1 MGINNKTVRIFWN
14 YTRKYRA
21 LFLIGSGG
29 AVLGVIT
36 QDIIGPLIVSKAF
49 ALIQNAYS
57 NNITLEIGQLTPYL
71 FGFMFTMI
79 IGVIFWRLQAFA
91 VWQFEIRANR
101 DISLD
106 IFNHLQHQDHKF
118 HTDRFG
124 GSLVSQTNK
133 FTSAYE
139 RLMDEFIWSL
149 LTGVTTFLF
158 SVGVLFFMSYKYAI
172 ILALVTIL
180 YVAIMYLRMKI
191 QFPLNREE
199 ARRESEQTAA
209 LADAITNVS
218 TVRSYAR
225 EEYELDHFSK
235 VVNRSYDAS
244 QKLAVMALKNDLIS
258 HSMTNTFHIIAFLF
272 GILAI
277 TTFDANAS
285 VLYLILVYTQSIVG
299 RLWQFGRIMRNI
311 NRSFGDAS
319 DMTEILGIKPA
330 VSDPKHHDQP
340 KMNRGEI
347 IFNDV
352 RFYYEDTSKLPLF
365 PKLNLKIKP
374 GEKIGLVGPSGGGK
388 TTLTKLLLRFFDIQN
403 GSISID
409 GQDITKV
416 KKSDLRARVSYV
428 PQEPLLFHRTLMDNI
443 RYGQIDASD
452 EAVIAAA
459 KMSNAHEFIDKL
471 PKKYETMVGERGIKL
486 SGGQRQ
492 RVAIARAMLKNAPIL
507 VLDEATSALDSESEV
522 LIQDALWKLMQGRT
536 AIVIAHRLS
545 TVQKM
550 DRIIVLEDGKITEE
564 GSHNELLRRQKTYAS
579 LWSHQS
585 GGFLEN

>member
-1 MGINNKTVRIFWN
+1 MSINNKTIRIFWN

-29 AVLGVIT
+29 AVLGVIS
-36 QDIIGPLIVSKAF
+36 QDIVGPLIVSNAF
-49 ALIQNAYS
+49 ARIQNAYS
-57 NNITLEIGQLTPYL
+57 NNAQLELGQLLPYL
-71 FGFMFTMI
+71 LIFILTMI
-79 IGVIFWRLQAFA
+79 VGVIVWRLQAFA
-91 VWQFEIRANR
+91 VWQFEIRAKR

-106 IFNHLQHQDHKF
+106 IFDHLQRQDHKF

-149 LTGVTTFLF
+149 LTGITTLLF

-172 ILALVTIL
+172 ILLLVSSL
-180 YVAIMYLRMKI
+180 YVIIMYRRMKI

-199 ARRESEQTAA
+199 ARRESLQTAA

-225 EEYELDHFSK
+225 EEYELGHFSK
-235 VVNRSYDAS
+235 VVNRGYQAS

-258 HSMTNTFHIIAFLF
+258 HSMTNSFHIIAFLF

-277 TTFDANAS
+277 TTFNANAS

-319 DMTEILGIKPA
+319 DMTEILDLRP
-330 VSDPKHHDQP
+330 VVTDPKNPKQP
-340 KMNRGEI
+340 NINRGSI
-347 IFNDV
+347 VFDNV
-352 RFYYEDTSKLPLF
+352 SFFYDDSSELPLF
-365 PKLNLKIKP
+365 DELNLKIKP

-388 TTLTKLLLRFFDIQN
+388 TTLTKLLLRFFDIHK
-403 GSISID
+403 GVISID
-409 GQDITKV
+409 VQDITKI
-416 KKSDLRARVSYV
+416 KKSDLRSKISYV
-428 PQEPLLFHRTLMDNI
+428 SQEPLLFHRTLMDNI

-452 EAVIAAA
+452 DAVIAAA
-459 KMSNAHEFIDKL
+459 KMSNAHEFVEKL
-471 PKKYETMVGERGIKL
+471 PKKYETLVGERGIKL

-522 LIQDALWKLMQGRT
+522 LIQDALWKLMEGRT

-550 DRIIVLEDGKITEE
+550 DRIVVLEDGKITEQ
-564 GSHNELLRRQKTYAS
+564 GSHNELLRKQKTYAK

-585 GGFLEN
+585 GGFLDN